1 MEGLIKRSKI
11 FSAMF
16 CGWMVLSAAFGIFLI
31 LTKAHFEI
39 TGTKKIFGLSTFLY
53 VIIAVFL
60 GLLEYG
66 FIKPFG
72 IKRKGA
78 RFQILRNV
86 LVDTLT
92 KGRAISSISTKDLT
106 EAFYSL
112 IETPRK
118 SLRDGVKYIVLVIFS
133 SLLTEW
139 LVSGKTIN
147 LPVILCGGLISLF
160 LVLLF
165 GQSFVELAVSP
176 AIIICRKELKERGIK
191 FEEPRPILGSLKTKF
206 SLFFS
211 APILIF
217 LIILSFITTIS
228 LNIIIFSFFGL
239 AMSIIISWTLYSRI
253 IETFSAIEIFSR
265 ELPKEKKTSFLTGS
279 LDVEIFDLY
288 KSLNKAAEEVY
299 TARRELQEAKSVL
312 EIKVKARTSELEE
325 LTQNLE
331 EKVKQRTKELEK
343 SKGELEKRVDELERF
358 HKLTV
363 GRELKMIELK
373 KEIEKL
379 EEENKRFKEK
389 LEQGKE

>member
-1 MEGLIKRSKI
+1 MKDNTKDLIKRSKI

-16 CGWMVLSAAFGIFLI
+16 VGWMVLSAAFGLLLI
-31 LTKAHFEI
+31 LNKAHFEI
-39 TGTKKIFGLSTFLY
+39 TGTNKVFALSTFLY
-53 VIIAVFL
+53 VVIAAFI
-60 GLLEYG
+60 GFLEYG
-66 FIKPFG
+66 FINPFG
-72 IKRKGA
+72 IRRRGA

-86 LVDTLT
+86 LADTFA
-92 KGRAISSISTKDLT
+92 KGRAISSISTKDLI

-112 IETPRK
+112 IKIPQK
-118 SLRDGVKYIVLVIFS
+118 SLKDAVKYTVLVIFS

-160 LVLLF
+160 LILLF
-165 GQSFVELAVSP
+165 GQFFVEFAVAP
-176 AIIICRKELKERGIK
+176 AIVICRRELRQRGAK
-191 FEEPRPILGSLKTKF
+191 FEEPRHRFGSLKTKF
-206 SLFFS
+206 NLFFS
-211 APILIF
+211 APILVVV
-217 LIILSFITTIS
+217 IILSFITSIS
-228 LNIIIFSFFGL
+228 LNIIIFAFLGL
-239 AMSIIISWTLYSRI
+239 AMSIIISWILYSRI
-253 IETFSAIEIFSR
+253 IETFSAIKIFSR
-265 ELPKEKKTSFLTGS
+265 ELPEEKKTSFLTGS

-299 TARRELQEAKSVL
+299 TARKKLQEAKSVL

-343 SKGELEKRVDELERF
+343 SKGDLEKRVDELERF
-358 HKLTV
+358 HRLTV

-389 LEQGKE
+389 LE